1 MIMNAKITL
10 LIFLFLPL
18 TIRGWCQNMS
28 EKYLFKSLEV
38 DLGLSNSNVLSIFR
52 DSDGFMWFGTASG
65 LNRSASIVIKTCY
78 RHNSESSAL
87 SNNYISKIYVGTEK
101 SLWIRNVNGIFKVY
115 QTTTEYFE
123 RNIE

>member
-52 DSDGFMWFGTASG
+52 DSDGFMWFGTANG
-65 LNRSASIVIKTCY
+65 LNRFDGTELKTFY
-78 RHNSESSAL
+78 SDDRESPAI
-87 SNNYISKIYVGTEK
+87 SNNYITKISDGLNKNLCNTYVH
-101 SLWIRNVNGIFKVY
+101 GIFA
-115 QTTTEYFE
+115 
-123 RNIE
+123 